1 MIIFIFQFC
10 NANFLWH
17 SQKEVIL
24 RYSPSVEGVAAIADG
39 VVSSSSPRCTIPL
52 LVEGVATEG
61 RRGSVG
67 NKRQDLFE
75 KPSAIGY
82 RHYPVFSHKFALMR
96 KSTPSKKGEFISS
109 AFVFHSQKK
118 VATEG

>member
-24 RYSPSVEGVAAIADG
+24 RYSPS
-39 VVSSSSPRCTIPL
+39 
-52 LVEGVATEG
+52 VEGVATEG

-118 VATEG
+118 VAGEARAG

>member
-1 MIIFIFQFC
+1 MPAIAGGVVLASRSRSEFP
-10 NANFLWH
+10 FLQKGWPAIADGVVSVAVL
-17 SQKEVIL
+17 SQN
-24 RYSPSVEGVAAIADG
+24 SPSVEGVAGEA
-39 VVSSSSPRCTIPL
+39 
-52 LVEGVATEG
+52 

-67 NKRQDLFE
+67 NTRQDLFE

-118 VATEG
+118 SGDRRLTW